1 MNKDEAAL
9 FSYLRKL
16 VWDYIEEYLKDDC
29 GHKSYE
35 GTWELT
41 VSYPDYFH
49 AESYLDHPEVY
60 VVQLHC
66 YVLGPRRHYQ
76 WDGSSWMETLEQAEQ
91 DIKQWIREEVEP

>member
-16 VWDYIEEYLKDDC
+16 VWDYIEEYLKDDF

-41 VSYPDYFH
+41 LCFPDYFH
-49 AESYLDHPEVY
+49 ADRSSDPPEAY

-66 YVLGPRRHYQ
+66 YVLGPHRHYR
-76 WDGSSWMETLEQAEQ
+76 WDGSSWMEALSKAEK
-91 DIKQWIREEVEP
+91 DITQWIREEVEP